1 MALAEREKVFRVALN
16 HFPEIGAVRAR
27 TLLEAFGSI
36 EAAWGM
42 DQDALATLPRF
53 SGRLVAEFVAFC
65 RKHDPY
71 QIYAQVMA
79 QDLGI
84 VFCGEPDYPEAL
96 AQIYDPP
103 LLLYW
108 RGQPDIWRRLGRC
121 VAIVGTRLPTQ
132 YGVKITRRLGVR
144 LSEAGVTIV
153 SGMALGID
161 AAAHEAVVEA
171 GGVTVAVLGAGV
183 DMPSP
188 RQHARLYDKIRA
200 TGLILSELPPGHPP
214 RNWTFPMRNRV
225 VSGLSQGVIVVEAGL
240 KSGTLIT
247 VDCAN
252 EQGREV
258 FAVPGPIT
266 SEQSAG
272 THALIQQGA
281 HLLTHPD
288 EVLQQLG
295 WGGTH
300 AQQSLPVQ
308 GLLPLELPTGL
319 TKDEERVYVL
329 LSEQP
334 QHIDVLAALDRDE
347 APQLSGILTL
357 LELKGLAQQLPGK
370 LYKKK
375 FLQT

>member
-27 TLLEAFGSI
+27 ALLEAFGSI

-42 DQDALATLPRF
+42 DVDTLANLPRF
-53 SGRLVAEFVAFC
+53 SGRLAAEFGAFC
-65 RKHDPY
+65 RRHDPY
-71 QIYAQVMA
+71 QIYARVMA

-108 RGQPDIWRRLGRC
+108 RGQPEVLRQLGRC
-121 VAIVGTRLPTQ
+121 VAIVGTRLPTH
-132 YGVKITRRLGVR
+132 YGLKITRRLGIR
-144 LSEAGVTIV
+144 LSESGVTIV

-161 AAAHEAVVEA
+161 AAAHEAVVDA
-171 GGVTVAVLGAGV
+171 GGLTVAVLGAGV

-188 RQHARLYDKIRA
+188 KQHFRLYDKIRA

-214 RNWTFPMRNRV
+214 RSWTFPLRNRV

-258 FAVPGPIT
+258 FAVPGPLT

-295 WGGTH
+295 WGG
-300 AQQSLPVQ
+300 AQAPAPARGV
-308 GLLPLELPTGL
+308 LPLELPTGL
-319 TKDEERVYVL
+319 TKGEEQVYVL

-334 QHIDVLAALDRDE
+334 QHIDVLAAFYRDE